1 MRVEKDTEIA
11 FLREQLARSQVM
23 QRDADESSTSIST
36 TSSSGVPPSSHSNTG
51 PARPQLVPWMHSI
64 SERGDIQTSRLGRH
78 ASLKSVR
85 VLADLQTQQQQTHDA
100 RAGVALAERV
110 AAAFLNP
117 VLSLPYLHSIQF
129 GADLVELSAHVGAL
143 LESESRCLSLASP
156 VYVFGDL
163 HGNWNDLSFFAQ
175 HFWRFGFGLSAGT
188 FLFLGDYVDR
198 GASSLEC
205 VAYLFAHKLLHPHKV
220 FLLRGNH
227 ETRAVNGLEHYYGSG
242 CFLSQCRARFG
253 RDEGAVVW
261 HQINHAFDRLPL
273 AATIDDRVFCVHGG
287 IPRGLVG
294 SESRLTSI
302 RRLPATAP
310 MDALDKKVYD
320 ANPHL
325 RMVSDLLWGDPARE
339 EHESALDPVSGFG
352 PSVLRGGSA
361 VSFGDRAIAAFLE
374 THGMTHI
381 LRAHEA
387 HVDGVAVAKS
397 ARVVTIF
404 STSKDHALGEDATC
418 GCVLVDKDRI
428 AAINRSAA
436 TWPLTLRRRRS
447 VTSLLP
453 PGPFT
458 PRTVARGASASAAS
472 APREEAEEA
481 RRPAAAASS
490 FSASN
495 ATATTARRR
504 APHRDACA
512 STTLAPPL
520 SSAVLA
526 TAHDESDSTDDEAPT
541 ARAIGPRSSSASS
554 RGRGLPGDDSN
565 QSED

>member
-1 MRVEKDTEIA
+1 MSLTLSANAEPVSEDRTQQQEEDEDAVSAVSGRLLQSPAAALPRELFTLQLRSDGLGVSPDRERRGQASPSFDQLKSPMLGTETSPFKQLHLQIQKLKEALQVMRVEKDTEIA
-11 FLREQLARSQVM
+11 FLREQLARSQVT

-36 TSSSGVPPSSHSNTG
+36 TTSSGVPPSSHSNTG

-100 RAGVALAERV
+100 RAGVALAERI

-163 HGNWNDLSFFAQ
+163 HGNWSDLSFFAQ

-418 GCVLVDKDRI
+418 GCETQRHE
-428 AAINRSAA
+428 
-436 TWPLTLRRRRS
+436 P
-447 VTSLLP
+447 
-453 PGPFT
+453 
-458 PRTVARGASASAAS
+458 
-472 APREEAEEA
+472 
-481 RRPAAAASS
+481 
-490 FSASN
+490 
-495 ATATTARRR
+495 
-504 APHRDACA
+504 A
-512 STTLAPPL
+512 STG
-520 SSAVLA
+520 AVNA
-526 TAHDESDSTDDEAPT
+526 ENRDTWGISVCCECPEG
-541 ARAIGPRSSSASS
+541 RGGGSSSSS
-554 RGRGLPGDDSN
+554 GSR
-565 QSED
+565 